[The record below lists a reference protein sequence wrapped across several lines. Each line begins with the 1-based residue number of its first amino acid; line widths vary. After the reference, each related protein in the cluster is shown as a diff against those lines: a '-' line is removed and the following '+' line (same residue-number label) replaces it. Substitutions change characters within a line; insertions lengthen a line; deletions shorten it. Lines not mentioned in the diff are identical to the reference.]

1 MIVNRMIC
9 ILFIIACGIFAS
21 FYGGNISYALFYLS
35 LFIPVISFAYTLFV
49 YIRFKIYQSIDQHMI
64 MKGDWVPYSSTIA
77 NEDFITYSNVKVNF
91 LKDKSVIED
100 AQSNMEYNLLPG
112 EQRKI
117 EARLKCNYRGEYF
130 VGIDSIEVTD
140 FLFLFQITYPI
151 RSKLNVVVMPRV
163 VELKSLSI
171 APPQFDLKYPIW
183 SMYAPED
190 ELDIELRKYNP
201 GDSKKLIHW
210 KASAKQ
216 RELLSRKYQP
226 KPENK
231 IVLFM
236 DLKKVNEDEL
246 LTIITEDQIIESILA
261 IANYYSLKSIPV
273 KVIYEFNGKKQ
284 MVISSKKEFQQ
295 FYKACASIRFDAKGS
310 ISEYVKEYTM
320 SGDQGDFYV
329 IATHVLDKDIYLT
342 SIGAVASRNQVCILF
357 ISDDNTKESNQR
369 ISDLTMAGVK
379 VYKVLPGDEVASIL
393 S

>member
-1 MIVNRMIC
+1 M
-9 ILFIIACGIFAS
+9 
-21 FYGGNISYALFYLS
+21 
-35 LFIPVISFAYTLFV
+35 
-49 YIRFKIYQSIDQHMI
+49 
-64 MKGDWVPYSSTIA
+64 
-77 NEDFITYSNVKVNF
+77 
-91 LKDKSVIED
+91 
-100 AQSNMEYNLLPG
+100 
-112 EQRKI
+112 
-117 EARLKCNYRGEYF
+117 
-130 VGIDSIEVTD
+130 GIDSIEVTD

-190 ELDIELRKYNP
+190 ELDMELRKYNP

-261 IANYYSLKSIPV
+261 IANYSLKSIPV
-273 KVIYEFNGKKQ
+273 KVVEFNGKKQ
-284 MVISSKKEFQQ
+284 MVISL
-295 FYKACASIRFDAKGS
+295 KGS
-310 ISEYVKEYTM
+310 NSFIRPVQAFSLMPKARLVIYKRIYM
-320 SGDQGDFYV
+320 SGDQGDFM
-329 IATHVLDKDIYLT
+329 L
-342 SIGAVASRNQVCILF
+342 
-357 ISDDNTKESNQR
+357 
-369 ISDLTMAGVK
+369 
-379 VYKVLPGDEVASIL
+379 
-393 S
+393 